1 MLHGIDRGIGGNY
14 PLCATGVGPRQ
25 RLDRLGN
32 LSLRQPTH
40 LGDCAREFL

>member
-1 MLHGIDRGIGGNY
+1 VLHGIDRRIGGNY
-14 PLCATGVGPRQ
+14 ALCATGIASRQ

-40 LGDCAREFL
+40 LCDCSREFL